1 MELSSIEGLRDRHEE
16 HRGEFAPFGI
26 ETEQVEFK
34 KSTAELDAA
43 TDSIAAI
50 LNKHGSGTLYFGV
63 RSDGRVVGQIV
74 TEETLRK
81 VSQAIAQRIE
91 PTIFPDV
98 STVVV
103 NGRACVRVS
112 FVGEDVPYA
121 SGGLYR
127 MRVADEDR
135 RMSTGQLG
143 SFFKEKLLREAPWD
157 ARLSSKSMDDV
168 SEKTLKRY
176 IERGRAAGR
185 ISFDFDGKEDAL
197 ERLGLARGGRLTN
210 AAAVLFCPSDHFMFK
225 CGIFATSSRTTV
237 LDMRQEAGSLYDLLD
252 YATMYVAKN
261 IKWRFEFDGSPQRIE
276 IPEVPTE
283 AVREALINAF
293 CHRDYTSSLAVQ
305 VDIFAERID
314 VFSPGRFPE
323 AVDPKDCLS
332 GKVAFSE
339 SRNKL
344 LSEALF
350 RAKDIESYG
359 TGMPRIK
366 EACDA
371 AGVRVEYTNHRQGVI
386 VSFYRPDWSR
396 FGLKAEEEKTHDGAE
411 DNLASDKL
419 CGPVNGPVNG
429 PEKLSKTE
437 SMVRDALQK
446 DGTLTRRDLCQLLE
460 RGDGTIKR
468 ALSSLKSK
476 GVLRR
481 VGSDKS
487 GHWEVL

>member
-1 MELSSIEGLRDRHEE
+1 MGHLNRTPLGM
-16 HRGEFAPFGI
+16 

-34 KSTAELDAA
+34 RSTAELHAA

-50 LNKHGSGTLYFGV
+50 LNKHMSGTLFFGV
-63 RSDGRVVGQIV
+63 APDGHVLGQVV

-91 PTIFPDV
+91 PSIFPDV
-98 STVVV
+98 SKITVDGKDV
-103 NGRACVRVS
+103 VRVS
-112 FVGEDVPYA
+112 FVGENVPYA

-127 MRVADEDR
+127 IRVADEDR
-135 RMSTGQLG
+135 RMTTDQLG
-143 SFFKEKLLREAPWD
+143 VFFKEKLQREHPWD
-157 ARLSSKSMDDV
+157 TRPSTKTLDDV
-168 SEKTLKRY
+168 NEKTLRHY

-185 ISFDFDGKEDAL
+185 ISFPYEGKRDAL
-197 ERLGLARGGRLTN
+197 ERLGLARDGMLTN
-210 AAAVLFCPSDHFMFK
+210 AAAVLFCMSDYFMFK
-225 CGIFATSSRTTV
+225 CGIFATPSRTTV
-237 LDMRQEAGSLYDLLD
+237 LDMRQEAGSLYDLLE

-261 IKWRFEFDGSPQRIE
+261 IRWRFEFDGSPQRIE

-305 VDIFAERID
+305 VDIFSERID

-323 AVDPKDCLS
+323 TVDPKDCLE
-332 GKVAFSE
+332 GRVAFSE

-386 VSFYRPDWSR
+386 VSFYRPEWSLSGPLDDR
-396 FGLKAEEEKTHDGAE
+396 KESADEAHDG
-411 DNLASDKL
+411 S
-419 CGPVNGPVNG
+419 VNGSVNG
-429 PEKLSKTE
+429 SVKLTE
-437 SMVRDALQK
+437 TERQVLRALAK
-446 DGTLTRRDLCQLLE
+446 NGSLTRKDLVNMIGK
-460 RGDGTIKR
+460 GDGTIVR
-468 ALSSLKSK
+468 SIAHLKEK
-476 GVLRR
+476 GLLRR
-481 VGSDKS
+481 VGSAKT